1 MNKIKIGKNIKFFW
15 TITYNGEYIDLNEHN
30 VEVEITTPKRT
41 KVIITPT
48 IENGN
53 KLVFSF
59 KGKTVGA
66 HYLSC
71 YIDRFT
77 DSETSCDY
85 REPFYLV
92 EKSWMEED
100 AKCCDLQ
107 TEFITLAGNI
117 AGGVPGPRGPKGDK
131 GDKGENATINGYN
144 TLTITG
150 GENVVLTQNEA
161 MLEIGVNLSN
171 YYDKATSDNKYAYI
185 DNVYSKT
192 ESDNKYTT
200 FTYIEG
206 KTQFYDIQLG
216 LKANKDDVYSKN
228 DIYTKT
234 EVDNKNATKQD
245 TLISGTNI
253 KTINGN
259 DILGEGN
266 IEIQGGGGGTTIWT
280 GTVDEYNALTTIDPD
295 TVYIVMKNI

>member
-59 KGKTVGA
+59 KGKTVGS

-71 YIDRFT
+71 YIDRFS
-77 DSETSCDY
+77 DGETSCDY
-85 REPFYLV
+85 KEPFILV

-107 TEFITLAGNI
+107 TEFIKLDGNI
-117 AGGVPGPRGPKGDK
+117 EGGVPGPRGPKGDK
-131 GDKGENATINGYN
+131 GDKGEDATINGYN

-150 GENVVLTQNEA
+150 GENVVLTQSEA

-171 YYDKATSDNKYAYI
+171 YYDKETSDNKYA
-185 DNVYSKT
+185 
-192 ESDNKYTT
+192 
-200 FTYIEG
+200 YIEG
-206 KTQFYDIQLG
+206 KTQFYDLQLD

-234 EVDNKNATKQD
+234 EVDNKNANKQD

-266 IEIQGGGGGTTIWT
+266 IEIQGGGGTTIWT
-280 GTVDEYNALTTIDPD
+280 GTSDEYNALQTIDPD